1 MQEGTPRP
9 AAVRRLPPA
18 EQRSWTG
25 GLGLAAVRLPG
36 VRVVAVTEARASRAR
51 VLVGVADRLRR
62 RQQKHVL
69 GRS

>member
-18 EQRSWTG
+18 EQRSRTG
-25 GLGLAAVRLPG
+25 GLGLAVGRLPAG
-36 VRVVAVTEARASRAR
+36 HADRAR

-62 RQQKHVL
+62 RQQKRVL
-69 GRS
+69 GRP